1 MRADCTAQEPCSVLC
16 EGQMGRES
24 KEEGY
29 VYMCSWYTLLYNS
42 NEHNIAKQLN
52 TTNNKQLSGFLPFKI
67 KGRWEDRKRYKRAEL
82 IS

>member
-1 MRADCTAQEPCSVLC
+1 MHYTVCNRRLMRADCTAQEPCSVLC

-52 TTNNKQLSGFLPFKI
+52 TTTNKQLSGVSTI
-67 KGRWEDRKRYKRAEL
+67 QE
-82 IS
+82 